1 MIVVDTSVWIA
12 ALRPRPGPERAT
24 LEALIDADAVGL
36 PVPVRLEILGGASHA
51 DRPRLRRVLS
61 ALPVLYPTDETWRL
75 MDRWVESAAAAGARF
90 GIGDLLIGA
99 LAAESGALV
108 WSLDRDFARMED
120 LDFLH
125 RYEP

>member
-12 ALRPRPGPERAT
+12 ALRPRPGPERVT
-24 LEALIDADAVGL
+24 LAALIDADAVGL
-36 PVPVRLEILGGASHA
+36 PAPVRLEILGGASHA

-75 MDRWVESAAAAGARF
+75 MDRWVESAASAGARF
-90 GIGDLLIGA
+90 GIGDLLIGV

-120 LDFLH
+120 LEFLR